1 MSRTHTNTIV
11 RRFLSS
17 NNNSGPVTAA
27 YLRQVEAGAVRRDA
41 SQIALA
47 TKLDILHGELKLAS
61 LQLPRSNNK
70 AQQLRTDY
78 LKLSSPHQ
86 DASNNV
92 QDLTRSIIKTIV
104 SAKRRLQSFFFAPP
118 KIPQGMYIHGS
129 VGVGKSFLM
138 DLFFDTLNH
147 DDDIKT
153 CIRNKRR
160 VHFHEFMLH
169 VHARMFEW
177 KKAHPQKDVVPLVAM
192 EMLNDGQV
200 FVLCLDEF
208 QVTDI
213 ADAMILKRLFDI
225 LFHVGGVV
233 VVATSNRSPEDLYK
247 GGINRSLFLPFIDTL
262 KKQCHV
268 VPMDTIHDYRRDTIE
283 SGTSYFFM
291 SEDGNDGNHQE
302 SLEKIFGSAD
312 DAEASPKKEVIPVVF
327 GRTVKVARANE
338 KCAWFDFRELCQEPL
353 GAADY
358 IAICH
363 RFPTLIL
370 DKVPPLGRANSYNEA
385 RRFVTLIDACYE
397 WRTRLVIA
405 AKVPLHDLFVDF
417 DTTLIVDSTDGDEE
431 LKMTAVEPNLPSE
444 SWLSGKGGSSS
455 SFSTTMIRTEDGGNI
470 EWSATGRVGASL
482 AQLSAVD
489 DVSFSFKRAAS
500 RLVEMS
506 GNNWAGKHK

>member
-1 MSRTHTNTIV
+1 MSRTMSRTTIV
-11 RRFLSS
+11 RRFFSS

-47 TKLDILHGELKLAS
+47 TKLDSLHGELKLAS
-61 LQLPRSNNK
+61 SQLHRSHYK
-70 AQQLRTDY
+70 VEELRADY
-78 LKLSSPHQ
+78 LKLPPHHQ
-86 DASNNV
+86 DSNV
-92 QDLTRSIIKTIV
+92 LTTSMTKNIA
-104 SAKRRLQSFFFAPP
+104 SAKRQLQSFFFAPP
-118 KIPQGMYIHGS
+118 KIPQGMYIHGT

-138 DLFFDTLNH
+138 DLFFNTL
-147 DDDIKT
+147 DDDDMKT

-177 KKAHPQKDVVPLVAM
+177 KKAHPHKDVVPLVAM
-192 EMLNDGQV
+192 EMLDDGQV

-233 VVATSNRSPEDLYK
+233 VVATSNRPPEELYK

-262 KKQCHV
+262 KEQCHV
-268 VPMDTIHDYRRDTIE
+268 IPMDTIHDYRRDTIE

-291 SEDGNDGNHQE
+291 PEDDNDGHHQE
-302 SLEKIFGSAD
+302 SLKEIFGSTD
-312 DAEASPKKEVIPVVF
+312 DAEASSKKEVIPVVF
-327 GRTVKVARANE
+327 GRTVKVARANK

-358 IAICH
+358 LAICN

-370 DKVPPLGRANSYNEA
+370 DKVPPLGRTNSYNEA

-397 WRTRLVIA
+397 LRTRLVIA
-405 AKVPLHDLFVDF
+405 AKVPLHDLFEDF
-417 DTTLIVDSTDGDEE
+417 DTSLIVENIDGDEQLE
-431 LKMTAVEPNLPSE
+431 MAAAGTTSLSSE

-455 SFSTTMIRTEDGGNI
+455 SHSTTMIRTEDGGNM

-506 GNNWAGKHK
+506 GNQWGRQE

>member
-1 MSRTHTNTIV
+1 MSRITIA

-27 YLRQVEAGAVRRDA
+27 YLRQVEAGALRRDA
-41 SQIALA
+41 AQVALA
-47 TKLDILHGELKLAS
+47 TKLDSLHGELKLAS
-61 LQLPRSNNK
+61 LQLLRSNNK
-70 AQQLRTDY
+70 AQQFRADY
-78 LKLSSPHQ
+78 LKLSPHHQ
-86 DASNNV
+86 DSNA
-92 QDLTRSIIKTIV
+92 LTRSIIENIA

-118 KIPQGMYIHGS
+118 KTPRGMYIHGY

-138 DLFFDTLNH
+138 DLFFDTL
-147 DDDIKT
+147 DED
-153 CIRNKRR
+153 NKRR

-177 KKAHPQKDVVPLVAM
+177 KKVHPRKDVVPLVAM

-200 FVLCLDEF
+200 VVLCLDEF

-233 VVATSNRSPEDLYK
+233 VVATSNRPPEDLYK

-262 KKQCHV
+262 KEQCHIV
-268 VPMDTIHDYRRDTIE
+268 AMDTIHDYRRDTIE

-291 SEDGNDGNHQE
+291 SEDENDGHHQE

-312 DAEASPKKEVIPVVF
+312 NAEASPKEEVIPVVF

-338 KCAWFDFRELCQEPL
+338 KCAWFDFRELCQKPL

-358 IAICH
+358 IAVCN
-363 RFPTLIL
+363 RFPILIV

-397 WRTRLVIA
+397 LRTRLVIA
-405 AKVPLHDLFVDF
+405 AKVPLHDLFVEF
-417 DTTLIVDSTDGDEE
+417 DTTLIEESTDGDEE
-431 LKMTAVEPNLPSE
+431 LKMAAVEPSLSSE
-444 SWLSGKGGSSS
+444 SFLSGAGGSSS
-455 SFSTTMIRTEDGGNI
+455 SFSTTMIRTENGENM

-482 AQLSAVD
+482 AQLSVVE

-506 GNNWAGKHK
+506 GKQWGRQE

>member
-1 MSRTHTNTIV
+1 MSRIAIV
-11 RRFLSS
+11 RRSFSS
-17 NNNSGPVTAA
+17 NTNRGSVTAA

-41 SQIALA
+41 AQVALA
-47 TKLDILHGELKLAS
+47 TKLDSLHGELKVAS
-61 LQLPRSNNK
+61 LQLPRSNNI
-70 AQQLRTDY
+70 AQKLRAEY
-78 LKLSSPHQ
+78 LKSSPHHQHQHQHYHQ
-86 DASNNV
+86 DSNV
-92 QDLTRSIIKTIV
+92 LTRSIIKKIA

-118 KIPQGMYIHGS
+118 KGMYIYGS

-138 DLFFDTLNH
+138 DLFFDSL
-147 DDDIKT
+147 DDDDTIT

-177 KKAHPQKDVVPLVAM
+177 KKVHPRKDVVPLVAM
-192 EMLNDGQV
+192 EMLDDGQI

-225 LFHVGGVV
+225 LFDVGGVV
-233 VVATSNRSPEDLYK
+233 VVATSNRPPEDLYK

-262 KKQCHV
+262 KEQCHV
-268 VPMDTIHDYRRDTIE
+268 VPMDTIHDYRQDTIE
-283 SGTSYFFM
+283 SGSSYFFI
-291 SEDGNDGNHQE
+291 SEDDNDGHHQE
-302 SLEKIFGSAD
+302 SLQTIFGSAD
-312 DAEASPKKEVIPVVF
+312 DAEASPKEEVIPVVF

-358 IAICH
+358 IAICN
-363 RFPTLIL
+363 RFPTLIV
-370 DKVPPLGRANSYNEA
+370 DKVPPLGRASYYNEA

-397 WRTRLVIA
+397 SRTRLVIA
-405 AKVPLHDLFVDF
+405 AKVPLHSLFVDF
-417 DTTLIVDSTDGDEE
+417 DTTLIVENTDGDEE
-431 LKMTAVEPNLPSE
+431 LTMPTAETPLSSE

-455 SFSTTMIRTEDGGNI
+455 SFSTTMIHTKDGGNM

-489 DVSFSFKRAAS
+489 DVSFSLKRAAS

-506 GNNWAGKHK
+506 GSQWGRQH

>member
-1 MSRTHTNTIV
+1 MSRTTIV
-11 RRFLSS
+11 RRYLSS
-17 NNNSGPVTAA
+17 NHNSGPVTAA
-27 YLRQVEAGAVRRDA
+27 YLRQVEAGAVRQDA
-41 SQIALA
+41 SQIILA
-47 TKLDILHGELKLAS
+47 TKLDRLHGALKLSS
-61 LQLPRSNNK
+61 LQSLRSTK
-70 AQQLRTDY
+70 KVQQLRADY
-78 LKLSSPHQ
+78 LKLSPHHQ
-86 DASNNV
+86 DSNI
-92 QDLTRSIIKTIV
+92 LSRSIIKNMA
-104 SAKRRLQSFFFAPP
+104 SAKRQLQSFFFAPP
-118 KIPQGMYIHGS
+118 KTLQGMYIHGS

-138 DLFFDTLNH
+138 DLFFDTLD

-192 EMLNDGQV
+192 EMLNDGI

-233 VVATSNRSPEDLYK
+233 VVATSNRPPDELYK

-262 KKQCHV
+262 KRNNV
-268 VPMDTIHDYRRDTIE
+268 IVSMDTIHDYRQDTIE
-283 SGTSYFFM
+283 SGTSYFFI
-291 SEDGNDGNHQE
+291 SEDKNDGHHQE
-302 SLEKIFGSAD
+302 SLEKIFGSAND
-312 DAEASPKKEVIPVVF
+312 DAEALPSQKEVIPVVF

-358 IAICH
+358 IAICN

-397 WRTRLVIA
+397 LRTRLVIA
-405 AKVPLHDLFVDF
+405 ANVPLHDLFVDF
-417 DTTLIVDSTDGDEE
+417 DTTLIVESTDGDEE
-431 LKMTAVEPNLPSE
+431 LNTTPAKTTTMSSE

-455 SFSTTMIRTEDGGNI
+455 SHSTTMIRTENGGNM

-506 GNNWAGKHK
+506 GNRWGRQE

>member
-1 MSRTHTNTIV
+1 MSRTTIV

-27 YLRQVEAGAVRRDA
+27 YLRQVEAGAVRRDG

-47 TKLDILHGELKLAS
+47 AKLDSLHGELKLAS
-61 LQLPRSNNK
+61 SQLPLSNKK
-70 AQQLRTDY
+70 AEQLRADY
-78 LKLSSPHQ
+78 LKLSPHHQ
-86 DASNNV
+86 DSNL
-92 QDLTRSIIKTIV
+92 LTNGSIIKNIE
-104 SAKRRLQSFFFAPP
+104 SAKQQLQSFFFAQP
-118 KIPQGMYIHGS
+118 KTPQGMYIHGS

-138 DLFFDTLNH
+138 DLFFDTLH

-153 CIRNKRR
+153 SIRNKRR

-177 KKAHPQKDVVPLVAM
+177 KKAHPQKDVVPMVAM

-233 VVATSNRSPEDLYK
+233 VVATSNRPPEELYK
-247 GGINRSLFLPFIDTL
+247 GGINRSRFLPFIDTL
-262 KKQCHV
+262 KEQCHV

-291 SEDGNDGNHQE
+291 SEDNNDGLHQE
-302 SLEKIFGSAD
+302 SLAKIFGSAD
-312 DAEASPKKEVIPVVF
+312 DADASPKKEVIPVVF
-327 GRTVKVARANE
+327 GRTVKVARANK

-358 IAICH
+358 LAICN

-397 WRTRLVIA
+397 LRTRLVIA
-405 AKVPLHDLFVDF
+405 AKVPLHDLFEDF
-417 DTTLIVDSTDGDEE
+417 DTSLIEESTDGDED
-431 LKMTAVEPNLPSE
+431 LKVAAAGTAMSSE

-455 SFSTTMIRTEDGGNI
+455 SHSTTMIRTEDGGNM

-506 GNNWAGKHK
+506 GNQWGRQK